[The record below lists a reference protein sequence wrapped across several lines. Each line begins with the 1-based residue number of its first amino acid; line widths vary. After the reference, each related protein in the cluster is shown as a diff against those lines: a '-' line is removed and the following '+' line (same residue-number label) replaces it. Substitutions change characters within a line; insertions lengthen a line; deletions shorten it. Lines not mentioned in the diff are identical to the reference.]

1 MTKGARQFHHEK
13 LTTNYWY
20 APFIRQRRPARAG
33 DRRRQHASPHRAIR
47 PALLFLCA
55 GFKANATTYS
65 VTTCTDTMPDASGS
79 PAGAGDGPGVSG
91 DLRFSILQAN
101 SAGGTNTITRR
112 VPLAAR

>member
-1 MTKGARQFHHEK
+1 
-13 LTTNYWY
+13 
-20 APFIRQRRPARAG
+20 
-33 DRRRQHASPHRAIR
+33 
-47 PALLFLCA
+47 
-55 GFKANATTYS
+55 
-65 VTTCTDTMPDASGS
+65 MPDASGS

>member
-1 MTKGARQFHHEK
+1 MKSSRQITGTPLSFDCGGRR
-13 LTTNYWY
+13 
-20 APFIRQRRPARAG
+20 APEIAADSTPRRTALFAL
-33 DRRRQHASPHRAIR
+33 
-47 PALLFLCA
+47 ALLFLCA